1 MFRRKIRKNIISHK
15 INKIIL
21 TFKKITNK
29 RVCNPWNVLS
39 RIVISRNRKII
50 IVNVLKK
57 LTIRNKKLD
66 E

>member
-21 TFKKITNK
+21 TFKKITKK

-39 RIVISRNRKII
+39 RIISWNRKII